1 MRKYLL
7 FLSKLKILIIVFY
20 AGFSALIYA
29 QERPSIPLDIKDM
42 TWVNIRGTI
51 NCGFTTVIVPTGG
64 IEQNGPQM
72 VLAKHDY
79 IVGYAA
85 NQIAI
90 ELGNTLVAPVVSF
103 VPQGDYMPPTGNM
116 QFPGTIGVQEQTFE
130 LLLDNIAR
138 SLKNA
143 GFKRILF
150 IGDHGQSQ
158 AAQLKIANKL
168 TAEWRSERIYV
179 QHIASYYDDK
189 PQYKMLESSGETL
202 STIGIHAG
210 LIDTSELLFVN
221 AGAVN
226 LTPVTKQPALGVND
240 LGASGKPE
248 RASAKLGEKLLSMRI
263 KAAVYEIKNTNLK

>member
-1 MRKYLL
+1 VKLL
-7 FLSKLKILIIVFY
+7 FLTLLTIMN
-20 AGFSALIYA
+20 ASALSSVHA
-29 QERPSIPLDIKDM
+29 QETSSISINMKDM
-42 TWVNIRGTI
+42 TWLDVKGSI

-90 ELGNTLVAPVVSF
+90 EIGNTLVSPVVSF

-143 GFKRILF
+143 GFKHILF

-168 TAEWRSERIYV
+168 TAEWRNERVYV

-189 PQYKMLESSGETL
+189 PQYKMLEKMGEQL
-202 STIGIHAG
+202 NTIGIHAG

-226 LTPVTKQPALGVND
+226 LTPVTKQPALGVNN

-248 RASAKLGEKLLSMRI
+248 SATAKLGEKLLNMRI
-263 KAAVYEIKNTNLK
+263 NAAVYEIKKH